1 MKITKEMLKKLI
13 KEEMS
18 EAMGGMGMQQSAQD
32 AAIEVMQVIEKHTG
46 ITVDLD
52 VVRSMLLNH
61 ESIGKLFR

>member
-18 EAMGGMGMQQSAQD
+18 EAMYGNMPQSAQD

-52 VVRSMLLNH
+52 VVRSILLNH